1 MGKGLDSSCIAPSF
15 RGVLSVRLVVEGTI
29 IIIVPLIVPFLL
41 NALSLLALIFDPT
54 VCICVID
61 DVAQVWVIPI
71 MPSAALL

>member
-41 NALSLLALIFDPT
+41 NALIFDPT